1 MGWRD
6 HLLRLLARGMQTRA
20 GLPLVGETILR
31 AIDRINAS
39 PELSARL
46 DELDKH
52 TFRAEFLRLYEAERD
67 LE

>member
-39 PELSARL
+39 SELSARL

-52 TFRAEFLRLYEAERD
+52 AFRAEFLRLYEAERD